1 MTTKQ
6 KVLKAVRAL
15 PADASYEDAVERLVF
30 LSKVERGLAQADAGQ
45 TISHDKVKQKMRKW
59 LK

>member
-45 TISHDKVKQKMRKW
+45 TISHEKVKQKMRKW

>member
-30 LSKVERGLAQADAGQ
+30 HSKVERGLAQADAGQ

>member
-1 MTTKQ
+1 MTAKQ

>member
-15 PADASYEDAVERLVF
+15 PANASYEDAVERLVF

>member
-30 LSKVERGLAQADAGQ
+30 LSKVERGLAPADAGQ
-45 TISHDKVKQKMRKW
+45 PISHDKVKQKMRKW

>member
-6 KVLKAVRAL
+6 KVLKAVRGL
-15 PADASYEDAVERLVF
+15 PADASYEDAVGRLVF

-45 TISHDKVKQKMRKW
+45 TIFHEKVKQKMRKW
-59 LK
+59 LR

>member
-15 PADASYEDAVERLVF
+15 PANASFEDAVERLVF

-59 LK
+59 LE

>member
-30 LSKVERGLAQADAGQ
+30 LSKVERGLAQAEAGQ

>member
-45 TISHDKVKQKMRKW
+45 TVSHDKVKQKMRKW